1 MTTTTITL
9 KNASGTQV
17 GQQTRSESE
26 TTVLAVSEWMF
37 ALFLADQ
44 DSFVA
49 FWTDYVLCVE
59 A

>member
-9 KNASGTQV
+9 KNAGGTQV
-17 GQQTRSESE
+17 GQQTLDESGSSLSA
-26 TTVLAVSEWMF
+26 TTGWPV

-44 DSFVA
+44 DSFAA

-59 A
+59 S